1 MTPQIAAG
9 IEYVEAGQGPA
20 IICLHGIGGDW
31 TSFTP
36 QLGELPGRVISWSMP
51 GYGASDAIELTFE
64 NLSGALSSFMASL
77 GIEQAHLVGQ
87 SIGGM
92 VAMEHAARRPDQVA
106 SLSLVGT
113 TPSFGG
119 RDDSFKNAF
128 LEARLAPLEAG
139 QTMAEMAAG
148 SAAGIVGP
156 IADAACIEAVEAPMA
171 RVPEA
176 TWRAILPCL
185 TTFNRRDDLAAM
197 TMPTCL
203 IAGTHDRNA
212 PARTMEKMAEKMPDA
227 AYHLIDGAGHMINQ
241 EAPTEVNRILTDF
254 IRSQS

>member
-1 MTPQIAAG
+1 MKPGIAAG
-9 IEYVEAGQGPA
+9 VEFVERGQGDA

-31 TSFTP
+31 TSFEP
-36 QLGELPGRVISWSMP
+36 QLGALPGRVISWSMP
-51 GYGASDAIELTFE
+51 GYGASTPIEFTFE
-64 NLSGALSSFMASL
+64 NLSAALSDFMGSL
-77 GIEQAHLVGQ
+77 DIKAAHLVGQ

-92 VAMEHAARRPDQVA
+92 VALEHAARCPEQVL
-106 SLSLVGT
+106 SLSLIGT

-119 RDDSFKNAF
+119 RDDSFKDAF
-128 LEARLAPLEAG
+128 LKARLAPLDAG
-139 QTMAEMAAG
+139 KSMAEMAAG
-148 SAAGIVGP
+148 SAAGITGP
-156 IADAACIEAVEAPMA
+156 IADAACIQAVEAPMA

-203 IAGTHDRNA
+203 IAGTHDKNA
-212 PARTMEKMAEKMPDA
+212 PARTMEKMAEKMPNA
-227 AYHLIDGAGHMINQ
+227 AYHLIEGAGHMINQ
-241 EAPTEVNRILTDF
+241 EAPVQVNNILSDF